1 MSRNLEVKKQ
11 QALMVKDQVEIIL
24 KRYELSDADKDKIA
38 KDVADVILTAW
49 DLQLSDFSFAN
60 TWSKPEI

>member
-49 DLQLSDFSFAN
+49 DLQLSDLSFGN
-60 TWSKPEI
+60 TWFKSEI